1 MERPDLRIVDD
12 RLWREVQARLQ
23 AKKKAYVRDTKGGTA
38 PAASTFGGR

>member
-23 AKKKAYVRDTKGGTA
+23 AKKAYVRDTKGGTA
-38 PAASTFGGR
+38 PAACTFGGR